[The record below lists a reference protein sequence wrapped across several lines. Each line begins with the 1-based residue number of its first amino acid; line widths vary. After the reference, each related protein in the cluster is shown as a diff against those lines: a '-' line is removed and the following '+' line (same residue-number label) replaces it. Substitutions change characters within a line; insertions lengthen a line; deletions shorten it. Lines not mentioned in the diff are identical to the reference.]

1 MTKCVW
7 IAMPGDGDR
16 VLAQKPRFGAITDTC
31 RGVVNRP
38 ESTDLGQDHG
48 NMLQPVFL
56 IEAFW
61 RLAV

>member
-1 MTKCVW
+1 
-7 IAMPGDGDR
+7 MPGDGDR